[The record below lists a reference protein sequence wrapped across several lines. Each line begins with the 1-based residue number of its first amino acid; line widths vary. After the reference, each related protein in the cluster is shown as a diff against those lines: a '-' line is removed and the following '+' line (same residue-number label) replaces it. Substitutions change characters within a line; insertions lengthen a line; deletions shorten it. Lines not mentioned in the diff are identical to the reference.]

1 MSISKMMRCTRTW
14 EAEQLSC
21 RNHIWLDFDW
31 PSNGH
36 FSLSFLYL
44 TYSFLL
50 FVYPWFGRGFK
61 SDQTQALAFE
71 KIWLNSGSLFLLSA
85 SLLSIK
91 VVFFTTHSRVSWWMV
106 PISFWFWVK
115 TQPSFSKMFVSWE
128 GSGHVLVGL
137 LPLWDSLKCLCIQ
150 TYSYYVTY
158 KHIQEGWEVL
168 RLIVSHPILDIQ
180 SAQVLFVIKLHF
192 SSYFILVPLAAGR
205 ANAA

>member
-1 MSISKMMRCTRTW
+1 MSISKMIRCTRTW

-115 TQPSFSKMFVSWE
+115 TQPSFLHDV
-128 GSGHVLVGL
+128 
-137 LPLWDSLKCLCIQ
+137 CI
-150 TYSYYVTY
+150 
-158 KHIQEGWEVL
+158 L
-168 RLIVSHPILDIQ
+168 RRIRS
-180 SAQVLFVIKLHF
+180 HF
-192 SSYFILVPLAAGR
+192 SWVATPMRLFEMFMHTNIQLLCDLQTHTGGPRNFETHCFSSNIGHAKRTSAICHKIAF
-205 ANAA
+205 